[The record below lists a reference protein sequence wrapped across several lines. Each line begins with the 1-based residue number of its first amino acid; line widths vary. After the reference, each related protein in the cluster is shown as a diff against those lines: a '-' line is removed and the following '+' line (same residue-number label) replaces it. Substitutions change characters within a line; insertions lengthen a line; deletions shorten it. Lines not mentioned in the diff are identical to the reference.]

1 MGLAIRNA
9 IFTVTWV
16 VALVMQILLA
26 IRWLPIQLCRE
37 FTVFNF
43 HGHIQ
48 EVYALLR
55 VGVSKIDVQVC
66 RIVTVD
72 EVEELVLV
80 VGPNKK
86 DIVNVPFVQE
96 GF

>member
-1 MGLAIRNA
+1 M
-9 IFTVTWV
+9 
-16 VALVMQILLA
+16 
-26 IRWLPIQLCRE
+26 
-37 FTVFNF
+37 
-43 HGHIQ
+43 
-48 EVYALLR
+48 
-55 VGVSKIDVQVC
+55 SKIDVQVC

-72 EVEELVLV
+72 EVEELILV